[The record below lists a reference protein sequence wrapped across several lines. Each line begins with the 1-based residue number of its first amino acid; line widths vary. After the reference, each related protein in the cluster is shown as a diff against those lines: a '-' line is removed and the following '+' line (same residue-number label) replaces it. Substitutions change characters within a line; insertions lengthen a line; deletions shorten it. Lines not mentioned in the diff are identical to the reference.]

1 MSQISD
7 KDNLIQSFHTAN
19 ASSALITFIIPTLNR
34 YTLAD
39 TIISLLSQTNTQWKA
54 IIIFDGCSP
63 SNPYI
68 LKLLDNPNIL
78 CLTTPRLGTE
88 QEIHNSA
95 GFVRNIGL
103 QLVDTPWVGFVD
115 DDDILT
121 CNYMESFIKE
131 LNATPS
137 ADVVVFKMIERG
149 RIIPPLNFNE
159 LICGH
164 VGISFVY
171 RSSLIKDG
179 FVFEQSKE
187 EDYNLLKQF
196 ERTGKKIVLSPF
208 ITYLVRH
215 SPYVAGNSKRI
226 ILN

>member
-1 MSQISD
+1 MSLISD
-7 KDNLIQSFHTAN
+7 KDNLIQSFHKSNTTD
-19 ASSALITFIIPTLNR
+19 ALITFIIPTLDR
-34 YTLAD
+34 STLAD
-39 TIISLLSQTNTQWKA
+39 TLISLLSQTNTQWKA

-63 SNPYI
+63 SNPYL
-68 LKLLDNPNIL
+68 LKLLNNQKFL
-78 CLTTPRLGTE
+78 CLTTPRLGIE
-88 QEIHNSA
+88 QAIHNSA

-121 CNYMESFIKE
+121 HNYIESLTTE
-131 LNATPS
+131 LNTTPTL
-137 ADVVVFKMIERG
+137 DVVVFKMIERG
-149 RIIPPLNFNE
+149 RIIPPLNFSE
-159 LICGH
+159 LVCGQ

-196 ERTGKKIVLSPF
+196 EKAGKKIVLSPF
-208 ITYLVRH
+208 TTYLVRH
-215 SPYVAGNSKRI
+215 SPYVSGDSFRI
-226 ILN
+226 IIN